1 MVNDPYQV
9 LGIQKGAS
17 QDEIKKA
24 YRKKTKEC
32 HPDLHPDD
40 PGATKKMSE
49 INEAY
54 DMLMNPEK
62 YAQRAQQEQTYRQQ
76 RSQQQ
81 QYTQQDAYRQ
91 GYTQQGY
98 GDPFGGFEGFDFD
111 DLFGFGF
118 GRQSYQ
124 QRPAGPTV
132 RPGDSPEI
140 QRVIQEI
147 NRGDCNSAVNRLAW
161 VHSSER
167 DARWH
172 YLNALAHLGQGNTI
186 TALDSIKRACELDPD
201 DPTYRQ
207 TLHQMQSSGR
217 TYQENASGFNMDVVN
232 VQRLCLGLCAAQMC
246 CGFCRIC

>member
-40 PGATKKMSE
+40 PDATKKMSE

-62 YAQRAQQEQTYRQQ
+62 YAQRAQQEQAYQQ
-76 RSQQQ
+76 RRTQQQ
-81 QYTQQDAYRQ
+81 QYGQQRTGQQ
-91 GYTQQGY
+91 GYSQQGY
-98 GDPFGGFEGFDFD
+98 GDPFAGFEGFDFD

-118 GRQSYQ
+118 GGQSYQ
-124 QRPAGPTV
+124 RRPAGPTV
-132 RPGDSPEI
+132 QPGDSQDI
-140 QRVIQEI
+140 QRIVQEL
-147 NRGDCNSAVNRLAW
+147 NRGEYQNAANHLAW
-161 VHSSER
+161 IRSSER
-167 DARWH
+167 NARWH
-172 YLNALAHLGQGNTI
+172 YLNALAHQGQGNTI
-186 TALDSIKRACELDPD
+186 TAMDSIKKACELEPNNQ
-201 DPTYRQ
+201 TYRLVLQ
-207 TLHQMQSSGR
+207 QMQNSSR

-232 VQRLCLGLCAAQMC
+232 VQKLCLGLCMAQMC